1 MAMKFLLLWV
11 NTMSVYY
18 GLYDYA
24 RFFKV
29 RHERVIE
36 NKRALEAAYQ
46 VRLGQQMVPL
56 NTRIGEAV
64 RDLDPD
70 EIRSSEET
78 VTVLGEEVLEEKSL
92 DV

>member
-1 MAMKFLLLWV
+1 MLNSTLMKFCLLWV

-36 NKRALEAAYQ
+36 NKKALEAAYK

-56 NTRIGEAV
+56 DTSIGQAV
-64 RDLDPD
+64 QEMDPD
-70 EIRSSEET
+70 AIT
-78 VTVLGEEVLEEKSL
+78 AAEKAEDTMNEKFS

>member
-1 MAMKFLLLWV
+1 MLMKFVLLWV
-11 NTMSVYY
+11 NTLSVYY

-36 NKRALEAAYQ
+36 NRRALEAAYN

-56 NTRIGEAV
+56 DTRIGEAV
-64 RDLDPD
+64 QEVDPD
-70 EIRSSEET
+70 AITSVENEDNID
-78 VTVLGEEVLEEKSL
+78 EKGPL
-92 DV
+92 

>member
-1 MAMKFLLLWV
+1 MLMKFVLLWV
-11 NTMSVYY
+11 NTLSVYY

-36 NKRALEAAYQ
+36 NRRALEAAYN

-56 NTRIGEAV
+56 DTRIGEAV
-64 RDLDPD
+64 QEVDPD
-70 EIRSSEET
+70 AITSVVNEDNID
-78 VTVLGEEVLEEKSL
+78 EKGPL
-92 DV
+92 AL